1 MLFLKTCIDQKK
13 ILLTWLQADG
23 LLFKEEQLRLNEAFF
38 PERSKRLNCYVT
50 YAKKYLTLQTF
61 PPVFKVTARRKSD
74 SDQCGIICNYSYED
88 HVNSFD

>member
-50 YAKKYLTLQTF
+50 YAKKISHFANVSGGFQ
-61 PPVFKVTARRKSD
+61 SD
-74 SDQCGIICNYSYED
+74 GAT
-88 HVNSFD
+88 